1 MSPSY
6 IIPIVVLFVIL
17 YITRQNEQTVIKN
30 LIQKRKHRKG
40 ATEMTELAKR
50 YIEKDCVIYTVNS
63 QLTGVIKE
71 VSDSAIWIDNKGSL
85 EAVNL
90 DFVIRIREYPK
101 NKNGKKKSVII
112 D

>member
-1 MSPSY
+1 M
-6 IIPIVVLFVIL
+6 
-17 YITRQNEQTVIKN
+17 
-30 LIQKRKHRKG
+30 
-40 ATEMTELAKR
+40 AELAKR